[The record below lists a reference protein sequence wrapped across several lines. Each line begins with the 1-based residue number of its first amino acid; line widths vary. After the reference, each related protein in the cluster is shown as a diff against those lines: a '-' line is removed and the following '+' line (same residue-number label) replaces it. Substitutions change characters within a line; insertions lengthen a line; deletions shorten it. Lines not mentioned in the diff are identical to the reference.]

1 MNPHP
6 KCLIAASVLA
16 LALAC
21 LTATPAQAIVVN
33 ADRNATSN
41 PAAYQTKP
49 SPSFIIWDYVGA
61 LGDGSGVYLGNGY
74 VLTGN
79 HVTNFSTFNLNGTN
93 YSRNLG
99 EPVVR
104 LKNPDNSNA
113 DLKIFQ
119 INGDPGLSLLPIT
132 TDTAAISD
140 PLIMIGTGRGRGSA
154 ETSVGTGLL
163 GYEWAGTNQ
172 REKTWANNDIHEL
185 TSLIDSNN
193 THMFSTRF
201 ERNINGDGQATQWD
215 SGGGAFR
222 VNVDLNQWELI
233 GVPLSIAAFEGQDAE
248 TAAYGNLTYI
258 ADLTVYRDQIVALV
272 PEPASGALLIS
283 GIALI
288 LARRRRR

>member
-1 MNPHP
+1 MNPHSNSLIVAIVLGLSWAY
-6 KCLIAASVLA
+6 LIAV
-16 LALAC
+16 
-21 LTATPAQAIVVN
+21 PAQAIVVN
-33 ADRNATSN
+33 ADRTATSN

-49 SPSFIIWDYVGA
+49 SPSFTVWEYVGA
-61 LGDGSGVYLGNGY
+61 LGNGSGVYLGNGF

-79 HVTNFSTFNLNGTN
+79 HVTSFSTFNLNGVD
-93 YSRNLG
+93 YSRNIN

-104 LKNPDNSNA
+104 LKNPDDSNA

-119 INGDPGLSLLPIT
+119 INGDPGLSPLPIT

-163 GYEWAGTNQ
+163 GYEWTATSQ

-201 ERNINGDGQATQWD
+201 ERNLNGEGQATQWD

-222 VNVDLNQWELI
+222 FNVDLNQWELI
-233 GVPLSIAAFEGQDAE
+233 GVPLSVAAFEGQDAE

-258 ADLTVYRDQIVALV
+258 ADLTVYHDQIVAMI
-272 PEPASGALLIS
+272 PEPASIALLIP
-283 GIALI
+283 GIALA